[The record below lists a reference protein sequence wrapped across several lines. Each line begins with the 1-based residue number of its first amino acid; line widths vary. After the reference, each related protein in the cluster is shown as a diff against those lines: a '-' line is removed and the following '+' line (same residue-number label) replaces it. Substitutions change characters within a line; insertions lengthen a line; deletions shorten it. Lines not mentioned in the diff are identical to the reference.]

1 MSFNTSIWSKYLL
14 FFTLQNFST
23 ISKMDNGEFKR
34 LVCSPKNLKLK
45 EGNKVHFEFVNKELQ
60 PFEKETLLCSRR
72 IDRAVKIIEHHSNWT
87 LDETKRVSFS
97 IHAQDSQCSML
108 KKKKVNEVLS
118 AVNNNW
124 LYQMYWTPRSWM
136 RFTTCNSY
144 FTFTIEL
151 IIHTA

>member
-14 FFTLQNFST
+14 FFTLQKFST

-97 IHAQDSQCSML
+97 IHAQDSQCT
-108 KKKKVNEVLS
+108 EVRFASFLS
-118 AVNNNW
+118 GGFITAIVGNPPERK
-124 LYQMYWTPRSWM
+124 LAKRTSVQS
-136 RFTTCNSY
+136 CNHHHVV
-144 FTFTIEL
+144 L
-151 IIHTA
+151 